1 MQYEI
6 SVSEQMLE
14 GVSYRTYG
22 IRCTEQEIADLTRD
36 AAALKPLLD
45 YCNRLKLSPLHL
57 KDVAEDFVPVCP
69 IPSSYRRENK
79 KNGIPLFIDRLRF

>member
-45 YCNRLKLSPLHL
+45 LSLIH
-57 KDVAEDFVPVCP
+57 
-69 IPSSYRRENK
+69 I
-79 KNGIPLFIDRLRF
+79 

>member
-1 MQYEI
+1 MGGSSLQYEI

-14 GVSYRTYG
+14 GSPIEPMGSDVRN
-22 IRCTEQEIADLTRD
+22 REIADLTRD

-57 KDVAEDFVPVCP
+57 KDVAEDFVA
-69 IPSSYRRENK
+69 
-79 KNGIPLFIDRLRF
+79 RLSDPFELQTGK

>member
-1 MQYEI
+1 MGGSSLQYEI

-14 GVSYRTYG
+14 GVSYRTYE

-57 KDVAEDFVPVCP
+57 KDVAEDFVA
-69 IPSSYRRENK
+69 
-79 KNGIPLFIDRLRF
+79 RLSDPFELQTGK

>member
-14 GVSYRTYG
+14 GVSYRAYG

-57 KDVAEDFVPVCP
+57 KDVAEDFVA
-69 IPSSYRRENK
+69 
-79 KNGIPLFIDRLRF
+79 RLSDPFELQTGK

>member
-1 MQYEI
+1 
-6 SVSEQMLE
+6 MLE

-57 KDVAEDFVPVCP
+57 KDVAEDFVG
-69 IPSSYRRENK
+69 PSVRSLRATDGKIKRTAYR
-79 KNGIPLFIDRLRF
+79 FS